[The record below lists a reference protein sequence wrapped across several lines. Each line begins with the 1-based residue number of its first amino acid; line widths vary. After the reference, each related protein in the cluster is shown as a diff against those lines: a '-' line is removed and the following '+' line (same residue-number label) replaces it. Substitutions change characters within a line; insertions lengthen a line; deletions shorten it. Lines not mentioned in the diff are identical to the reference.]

1 MAERLNTTFSRRTSS
16 KRRITNIANR
26 FDQIK
31 GEVNAHQ
38 TAQGLRE
45 DMRDA
50 LSKFGEINEQLWSL
64 LEAAEVSADRT
75 TTSHTVS
82 EDISDSDQY
91 VTKAEDT
98 LFEISRYLENH
109 PAEVNPAVSIA
120 ASVPSSARG
129 HKISFR
135 AMTHDD
141 CRLWFAQLEDVFA
154 SLGISSQNNKFAA
167 LTTLLTEEEAYV
179 VRDLT
184 MMGDERPSNVFDAAM
199 SLFVKRYE
207 LTVHQRITRAISMNG
222 LAVDEKPSQW
232 MARFRHAGGEWD
244 REDVERWALLRHLPS
259 SLRTTL
265 ELPTPQLSM
274 DELLQKAD
282 TLYVTLPSATVSAIP
297 EMPTELAAAVTSGD
311 LPAIN
316 ALFKRRD
323 GMVEMATRRRNNSN
337 AGTMSNSA
345 MSLGVAADHPARDI
359 TQTCPKVA
367 QQSRETP
374 RAVDNRC
381 RIWLAQTYNK
391 TTPLHGRVPH

>member
-1 MAERLNTTFSRRTSS
+1 MAESINTTFSRRTSS

-31 GEVNAHQ
+31 SEINAQQ
-38 TAQGLRE
+38 TVQGLRE
-45 DMRDA
+45 DMREA
-50 LSKFGEINEQLWSL
+50 LTKFGEINEHLWSL
-64 LEAAEVSADRT
+64 LEAAEVSAADRT
-75 TTSHTVS
+75 TTSHTAS

-91 VTKAEDT
+91 TTKAEDT

-109 PAEVNPAVSIA
+109 PTEVTPVMPIA
-120 ASVPSSARG
+120 APVPSSAKG

-154 SLGISSQNNKFAA
+154 SLGMSSQNNKFAA

-207 LTVHQRITRAISMNG
+207 LTVHQRLTRALSMSG
-222 LAVDEKPSQW
+222 LAADEKPSQW

-265 ELPTPQLSM
+265 ELLTPQLSM

-282 TLYVTLPSATVSAIP
+282 ALYVTLPSAPVSAIP
-297 EMPTELAAAVTSGD
+297 EIPTELAAAVNSGD
-311 LPAIN
+311 LPAVN

-323 GMVEMATRRRNNSN
+323 GHGTYGDNKKKQQQCWYHGKFGDVSRCCSGPPCPRYHPGLPKGRTTESGN
-337 AGTMSNSA
+337 AKG
-345 MSLGVAADHPARDI
+345 
-359 TQTCPKVA
+359 
-367 QQSRETP
+367 SR
-374 RAVDNRC
+374 
-381 RIWLAQTYNK
+381 
-391 TTPLHGRVPH
+391 

>member
-1 MAERLNTTFSRRTSS
+1 MAERLNRTFSRRTSS

-45 DMRDA
+45 DMREA
-50 LSKFGEINEQLWSL
+50 LSKFGEINEKLWSL

-120 ASVPSSARG
+120 ASVPSSARD
-129 HKISFR
+129 HEISFR

-184 MMGDERPSNVFDAAM
+184 MTGDERPSNVFDAAM

-207 LTVHQRITRAISMNG
+207 FTVHQRITRAKSMNG

-232 MARFRHAGGEWD
+232 MARFRHA
-244 REDVERWALLRHLPS
+244 
-259 SLRTTL
+259 
-265 ELPTPQLSM
+265 
-274 DELLQKAD
+274 
-282 TLYVTLPSATVSAIP
+282 
-297 EMPTELAAAVTSGD
+297 
-311 LPAIN
+311 
-316 ALFKRRD
+316 
-323 GMVEMATRRRNNSN
+323 
-337 AGTMSNSA
+337 
-345 MSLGVAADHPARDI
+345 
-359 TQTCPKVA
+359 
-367 QQSRETP
+367 
-374 RAVDNRC
+374 
-381 RIWLAQTYNK
+381 
-391 TTPLHGRVPH
+391 

>member
-1 MAERLNTTFSRRTSS
+1 MAKRLNTTFSRRTSS

-31 GEVNAHQ
+31 GEVIAHQ
-38 TAQGLRE
+38 TTQGLHE

-50 LSKFGEINEQLWSL
+50 LSKVGEINEQLWSL

-98 LFEISRYLENH
+98 LFEISRYRENH

-184 MMGDERPSNVFDAAM
+184 MMGDERPSNVFDGAM

-207 LTVHQRITRAISMNG
+207 LTVHQIITRWMKNPHNG
-222 LAVDEKPSQW
+222 WPDFGTPEASGTEK
-232 MARFRHAGGEWD
+232 
-244 REDVERWALLRHLPS
+244 
-259 SLRTTL
+259 
-265 ELPTPQLSM
+265 
-274 DELLQKAD
+274 
-282 TLYVTLPSATVSAIP
+282 
-297 EMPTELAAAVTSGD
+297 
-311 LPAIN
+311 
-316 ALFKRRD
+316 
-323 GMVEMATRRRNNSN
+323 
-337 AGTMSNSA
+337 MSNDGLSYA
-345 MSLGVAADHPARDI
+345 TYHRHYEQPSNCRHRNYQW
-359 TQTCPKVA
+359 TNCCKRQTHCTSRCPPR
-367 QQSRETP
+367 QFRPSRKCQP
-374 RAVDNRC
+374 N
-381 RIWLAQTYNK
+381 
-391 TTPLHGRVPH
+391 

>member
-1 MAERLNTTFSRRTSS
+1 MAESINTTFSRRTSS

-31 GEVNAHQ
+31 SEINAQQ
-38 TAQGLRE
+38 TVQGLRE
-45 DMRDA
+45 DMRET
-50 LSKFGEINEQLWSL
+50 LTKFGEINEHLWSL
-64 LEAAEVSADRT
+64 LEAAEVSAADRT
-75 TTSHTVS
+75 TTSHTAS

-91 VTKAEDT
+91 TTKAEDT

-109 PAEVNPAVSIA
+109 PTEVTPVMPIA
-120 ASVPSSARG
+120 APVPSSAKG

-154 SLGISSQNNKFAA
+154 SLGMSSQNNKFAA

-207 LTVHQRITRAISMNG
+207 LTVHQRLTRALSMSG
-222 LAVDEKPSQW
+222 LAADEKPSQW

-282 TLYVTLPSATVSAIP
+282 ALYVTLPSATVSAIP
-297 EMPTELAAAVTSGD
+297 EIPTELAAAVNSGD
-311 LPAIN
+311 LPAVN

-323 GMVEMATRRRNNSN
+323 GHGTNGDNKKKQQQCWYHGKFGDVSRCCSGPLCPRYHPGLPKGRTTESGN
-337 AGTMSNSA
+337 AKG
-345 MSLGVAADHPARDI
+345 
-359 TQTCPKVA
+359 
-367 QQSRETP
+367 SR
-374 RAVDNRC
+374 
-381 RIWLAQTYNK
+381 
-391 TTPLHGRVPH
+391 

>member
-31 GEVNAHQ
+31 GEVNATSNSARSSRGH
-38 TAQGLRE
+38 ARC
-45 DMRDA
+45 

-207 LTVHQRITRAISMNG
+207 LIK
-222 LAVDEKPSQW
+222 E
-232 MARFRHAGGEWD
+232 
-244 REDVERWALLRHLPS
+244 
-259 SLRTTL
+259 
-265 ELPTPQLSM
+265 
-274 DELLQKAD
+274 
-282 TLYVTLPSATVSAIP
+282 
-297 EMPTELAAAVTSGD
+297 
-311 LPAIN
+311 
-316 ALFKRRD
+316 
-323 GMVEMATRRRNNSN
+323 
-337 AGTMSNSA
+337 
-345 MSLGVAADHPARDI
+345 
-359 TQTCPKVA
+359 
-367 QQSRETP
+367 
-374 RAVDNRC
+374 
-381 RIWLAQTYNK
+381 
-391 TTPLHGRVPH
+391 

>member
-1 MAERLNTTFSRRTSS
+1 MAERLNTFSRRTSS
-16 KRRITNIANR
+16 KRRITNIANI

-45 DMRDA
+45 DMREA
-50 LSKFGEINEQLWSL
+50 LSKFWEINEQLWSL
-64 LEAAEVSADRT
+64 LEAAEVSTDRT

-82 EDISDSDQY
+82 EDISDSDLY

-98 LFEISRYLENH
+98 LFDISRYLENH

-167 LTTLLTEEEAYV
+167 LTTLLTEEEAYI

-184 MMGDERPSNVFDAAM
+184 VMGDERPPNVFDAAM
-199 SLFVKRYE
+199 SLFVKLYE
-207 LTVHQRITRAISMNG
+207 LTVHQRITRAMSMNG

-232 MARFRHAGGEWD
+232 MARFRHTGGEWD
-244 REDVERWALLRHLPS
+244 REDVERWALLRHLLS

-297 EMPTELAAAVTSGD
+297 EMPTELAAAGRSTGRQCLV
-311 LPAIN
+311 
-316 ALFKRRD
+316 
-323 GMVEMATRRRNNSN
+323 
-337 AGTMSNSA
+337 
-345 MSLGVAADHPARDI
+345 
-359 TQTCPKVA
+359 Q
-367 QQSRETP
+367 ET
-374 RAVDNRC
+374 
-381 RIWLAQTYNK
+381 
-391 TTPLHGRVPH
+391 

>member
-26 FDQIK
+26 FELVK
-31 GEVNAHQ
+31 GELNAQQ
-38 TAQGLRE
+38 TMQGLRD

-50 LSKFGEINEQLWSL
+50 LSKFCDINELLWPL
-64 LEAAEVSADRT
+64 LEAAEVSATDRA
-75 TTSHTVS
+75 TSHTAS
-82 EDISDSDQY
+82 DDISDSDEY
-91 VTKAEDT
+91 ITKAEDT

-109 PAEVNPAVSIA
+109 PAVVSPVAPIPASA
-120 ASVPSSARG
+120 SARG

-141 CRLWFAQLEDVFA
+141 CRLWFMQLEDVFA
-154 SLGISSQNNKFAA
+154 AQGISSQTNKFAA

-184 MMGDERPSNVFDAAM
+184 MMGDERPSTVFDAAM
-199 SLFVKRYE
+199 SLFIKQYE
-207 LTVHQRITRAISMNG
+207 LTVHQRLTRALSMSG
-222 LAVDEKPSQW
+222 LDVGEKPSQW

-244 REDVERWALLRHLPS
+244 RGDVERWALLRHLPP

-297 EMPTELAAAVTSGD
+297 EIPTELAAAVTAGD
-311 LPAIN
+311 LPAGN

-323 GMVEMATRRRNNSN
+323 GHGANGDKKKKQQQCWYHGKFGDDSRCCSGPPCPRYRSDLPKGRTTESGN
-337 AGTMSNSA
+337 AKG
-345 MSLGVAADHPARDI
+345 
-359 TQTCPKVA
+359 
-367 QQSRETP
+367 SR
-374 RAVDNRC
+374 
-381 RIWLAQTYNK
+381 
-391 TTPLHGRVPH
+391 